1 MNCPEEIA
9 SKDRKR
15 LEDTEDRR
23 NRQRL
28 KAVEELLLQEF
39 DQAWAELDRAK
50 ANPGVSPEV
59 KKTCRQYLSTIQR
72 MRRLLQNREIPPD
85 LASKVT
91 CITTGRPDPL
101 KPL

>member
-50 ANPGVSPEV
+50 ANPAISVHDSADAASAAKSRDSPRPGV
-59 KKTCRQYLSTIQR
+59 
-72 MRRLLQNREIPPD
+72 
-85 LASKVT
+85 
-91 CITTGRPDPL
+91 
-101 KPL
+101 